1 MLTVTEE
8 KEITTEDKQ
17 RAVLLTIG
25 LCCIEAVMKSEK
37 PQSFVHNKLNAACTN
52 LAKATDDYVSHSFQ
66 GENMAK
72 AEAVFDATNRH
83 VMRLFR
89 PVSVKSSAKKERV
102 RGRDGRFLA
111 A

>member
-1 MLTVTEE
+1 MTAV
-8 KEITTEDKQ
+8 KVITTEDKQ

-25 LCCIEAVMKSEK
+25 LCCIEAVMKLEK
-37 PQSFVHNKLNAACTN
+37 PSSFVHNKLNAACTA
-52 LAKATDDYVSHSFQ
+52 LARATDDYVSHSFQ

-72 AEAVFDATNRH
+72 AEAVFDATERH
-83 VMRLFR
+83 VKRLFR
-89 PVSVKSSAKKERV
+89 LPKVKKERV